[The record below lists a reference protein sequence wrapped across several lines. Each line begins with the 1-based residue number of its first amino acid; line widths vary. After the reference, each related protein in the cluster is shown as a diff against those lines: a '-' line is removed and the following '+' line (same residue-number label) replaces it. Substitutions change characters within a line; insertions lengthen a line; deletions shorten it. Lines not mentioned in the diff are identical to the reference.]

1 MCLRRNVRPWHIRRM
16 TLDQWMTDQKVTD
29 AWLAE
34 RVGTDRSRINRIRR
48 GLAVPSLRVAVEIER
63 VTRGKVK
70 AGALF
75 PREAA

>member
-1 MCLRRNVRPWHIRRM
+1 M
-16 TLDQWMTDQKVTD
+16 TLDEWMTDQRVTD

-34 RVGTDRSRINRIRR
+34 RVGTDRSRISRIRR

-63 VTRGKVK
+63 VTLGKVM
-70 AGALF
+70 AGALL